1 MTKIT
6 RKLLLSIITVVL
18 TVVALG
24 TTTFAWF
31 TLTNT
36 SAIQPFEADIVADS
50 GIEVALGAHDD
61 GLNNPNSLN
70 WVTTLTTEAIQTYIE
85 SEYNAGRIVFN
96 HVTTTDGVNFMTLGA
111 LSMTATTNGYLEIP
125 LNFRSDTANQID
137 WTSVGITSDAD
148 PWTIDVAFTDFGDVP
163 RTTPG
168 TVNVDASNAMR
179 IAMISEAA
187 YGGHTVAYEKPATAA
202 NHVLGVG
209 GDLRGPLSNID
220 GILGNADDYL
230 GTGGS
235 MNYYYEKNNTLPF
248 GADAVVTLATQTVIS
263 DDLVIEMVDVSGD
276 PIDYQADFFGQ
287 VMIRVWLEGWDAN
300 TFNSVLSRT
309 ISVQFVFSGVTV

>member
-50 GIEVALGAHDD
+50 GIEVALGAHNT
-61 GLNNPNSLN
+61 GETNPTALN

-96 HVTTTDGVNFMTLGA
+96 HVTTADGVNFMTLGA
-111 LSMTATTNGYLEIP
+111 LAMTSTTSGYLEIP

-137 WTSVGITSDAD
+137 WTSVGVTSDAD
-148 PWTIDVAFTDFGDVP
+148 PWTVDVNFTDFGDVA
-163 RTTPG
+163 RVAGG
-168 TVNVDASNAMR
+168 TVAVDASNSMR
-179 IAMISEAA
+179 IAMISQAA
-187 YGGHTVAYEKPATAA
+187 YGGFTVAYEKPSSAA

-209 GDLRGPLSNID
+209 GDLRGPLSNLD
-220 GILGNADDYL
+220 GILGNSDDYL
-230 GTGGS
+230 GSDGS
-235 MNYYYEKNNTLPF
+235 MNYYYQKNNSLPF
-248 GADAVVTLATQTVIS
+248 GADNVTTLATQTVI
-263 DDLVIEMVDVSGD
+263 DADQVIQMVDVSGS
-276 PIDYQADFFGQ
+276 PIDYQADWFGQ